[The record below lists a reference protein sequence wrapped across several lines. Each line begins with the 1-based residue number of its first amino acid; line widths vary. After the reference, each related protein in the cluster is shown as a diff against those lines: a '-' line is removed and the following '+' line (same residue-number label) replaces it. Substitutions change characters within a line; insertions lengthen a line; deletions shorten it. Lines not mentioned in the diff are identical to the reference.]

1 MPSLKQN
8 VLTCKWNFD
17 KKTKYYYIYKKKD
30 IIFPFCVSLM
40 LCRRQNTRNWI
51 KNEKNC
57 LMRNDDVAA
66 QLCTKVKLTKATRA
80 RVLHLTFHSQESW
93 SRQGPYCCRPVR
105 MGKVGQQQ
113 VWYCDRDW
121 RFSIEEH
128 KEERRE
134 VVEYSKLRIWLWNE
148 TVESCQQHGIFFFVC
163 KSCRRSQTV
172 HCCSIRVGVLV
183 NTYCHGSDWP
193 WQQTSFKL

>member
-17 KKTKYYYIYKKKD
+17 KKTKYYYIYKKKRYY
-30 IIFPFCVSLM
+30 ISV
-40 LCRRQNTRNWI
+40 LCFVDVVPPTKYKKLNQKW
-51 KNEKNC
+51 KNC

-80 RVLHLTFHSQESW
+80 RVLHLTFHSQESL

-113 VWYCDRDW
+113 VWHCDRDW

-128 KEERRE
+128 KEEDVAPRPSNSSE
-134 VVEYSKLRIWLWNE
+134 N
-148 TVESCQQHGIFFFVC
+148 TQFMSCIIPERDADQTHNNDLFF
-163 KSCRRSQTV
+163 SC
-172 HCCSIRVGVLV
+172 
-183 NTYCHGSDWP
+183 
-193 WQQTSFKL
+193 F

>member
-1 MPSLKQN
+1 
-8 VLTCKWNFD
+8 
-17 KKTKYYYIYKKKD
+17 
-30 IIFPFCVSLM
+30 M

-113 VWYCDRDW
+113 VWQRLEIFNW
-121 RFSIEEH
+121 RTQ
-128 KEERRE
+128 RRASRGRR
-134 VVEYSKLRIWLWNE
+134 VFQVENLTLEWNCRELSTAWHFFLFAKLTALTNCALLQYTSGRAGKHLSPWIRLAVADNFQIVTVIYNPCAIFNCVRTYS
-148 TVESCQQHGIFFFVC
+148 TVL
-163 KSCRRSQTV
+163 T
-172 HCCSIRVGVLV
+172 
-183 NTYCHGSDWP
+183 
-193 WQQTSFKL
+193 